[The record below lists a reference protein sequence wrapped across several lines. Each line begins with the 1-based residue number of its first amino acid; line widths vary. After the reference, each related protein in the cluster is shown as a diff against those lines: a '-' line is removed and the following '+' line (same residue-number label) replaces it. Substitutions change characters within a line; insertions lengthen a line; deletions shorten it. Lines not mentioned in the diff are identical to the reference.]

1 MRVPKLL
8 ETIDRPATARFRP
21 LWALAVFYLL
31 LGLVARIVLWT
42 RFGTAADVPA
52 MDLPLLLAGG
62 AVNDAVES
70 LYLFAP
76 FALYLLLMPDRW
88 YRTVVNRT
96 LLGIGTAL
104 AIGGLLY
111 LAVAEVFFF
120 EEFDARF
127 NLVAF
132 DYLAYP
138 TEVFVDIWE
147 AYPVVQVLLATALL
161 AVGATWLLRRRWFA
175 GLDSATRLTGRLVP
189 FALHAVALAMAIAWY
204 PTNALS
210 WSSNRVANEIL
221 QNGHSSFFRAAAT
234 NEIDYHA
241 YYATRDPRANLD
253 LLVKSLGADGGQ
265 FTRLAEGRLDRKF
278 PARADGLG
286 RLNVVVVSSES
297 FGAEFSK
304 LHGSRRDL
312 TPNFDAYARRGVWF
326 SNTYASG
333 TRTVRGLEALT
344 ASFPP
349 IPTVS
354 ILRRPGNDGIA
365 TWGRVMRD
373 LGYQTSFLYGGY
385 GYFDDMNA
393 FYAGNGYTVLD
404 RKDIEHVRF
413 ENIWGVSDEDLFDR
427 AIEHFSDL
435 HARHQPFFSIVMT
448 TFEPQA
454 VHVPP
459 RPREPRHP
467 ARGWRPRGGRAVRGL
482 RDRPVPAPGREAA
495 VVRRHDLR
503 RRGRPRRA
511 CLRQGRDPDAFLRD
525 PADGLLAEAPR
536 APAGGY
542 ADEPDRTS
550 RPPCSACSACPTRR
564 RSSGRTCCTRPRRP
578 GWRCSA
584 TTTTWRSIATASSP
598 CWDWMAPCMTT
609 GMIACT
615 GPSSG
620 ARRMRGSMHSASR
633 TSRRPRSS
641 SGPTTTSEGASIMS
655 KGMDQKK
662 EAKKKPKKTKE
673 EKRAE
678 KKAKKGG

>member
-1 MRVPKLL
+1 MPTRFLP
-8 ETIDRPATARFRP
+8 IDPPSAARFKP
-21 LWALAVFYLL
+21 LWALAAFYLL
-31 LGLVARIVLWT
+31 LGLLVRIVLWA
-42 RFGTAADVPA
+42 RFGTAADVPVL
-52 MDLPLLLAGG
+52 DLPLLLAGG
-62 AVNDAVES
+62 VVNDAVES

-76 FALYLLLMPDRW
+76 FALYLLLVPDRW
-88 YRTVVNRT
+88 YRTVANRA
-96 LLGIGTAL
+96 LLGTGTVL
-104 AIGGLLY
+104 TIGGLLY

-147 AYPVVQVLLATALL
+147 AYPVVQVLVATVLL
-161 AVGATWLLRRRWFA
+161 AVGTTWILRRRWFA
-175 GLDSATRLTGRLVP
+175 GLDASTRLAGRLVP
-189 FALHAVALAMAIAWY
+189 FALHAMVLAMAIAWY
-204 PTNALS
+204 PTDALS
-210 WSSNRVANEIL
+210 WSSNRVENEIL

-241 YYATRDPRANLD
+241 YYATRDPQANLD
-253 LLVKSLGADGGQ
+253 LLAKSLGADGGQ

-393 FYAGNGYTVLD
+393 FYAGNGYAVLD

-435 HARHQPFFSIVMT
+435 HSRHQPFFSIVMT
-448 TFEPQA
+448 TSNHKPYTFRPGLESLGI
-454 VHVPP
+454 PP
-459 RPREPRHP
+459 E
-467 ARGWRPRGGRAVRGL
+467 GGGRAAGVKYADHALGYFL
-482 RDRPVPAPGREAA
+482 REAEKQPWFDDTIF
-495 VVRRHDLR
+495 VVVADHGARVYGKAEIPMSSYEIPLMVYSPKHLA
-503 RRGRPRRA
+503 PRRVDTLMSQIDVA
-511 CLRQGRDPDAFLRD
+511 PTVLGML
-525 PADGLLAEAPR
+525 GLPYEAPFFGQDVLHAPEASRVALFSHDHDVAIYRDGKLAVLGLDGTVHDYRYDR
-536 APAGGY
+536 AHG
-542 ADEPDRTS
+542 TF
-550 RPPCSACSACPTRR
+550 R
-564 RSSGRTCCTRPRRP
+564 RSKPDPQLDALG
-578 GWRCSA
+578 
-584 TTTTWRSIATASSP
+584 IAYFQTASELF
-598 CWDWMAPCMTT
+598 
-609 GMIACT
+609 
-615 GPSSG
+615 
-620 ARRMRGSMHSASR
+620 
-633 TSRRPRSS
+633 RSHHY
-641 SGPTTTSEGASIMS
+641 E
-655 KGMDQKK
+655 
-662 EAKKKPKKTKE
+662 
-673 EKRAE
+673 
-678 KKAKKGG
+678 